1 MPKNMKV
8 TIEIS
13 KNSKEYLV
21 ALAIRIKKRMGIQQF
36 ISFKDMDVAQIQE
49 WIKNADKIIPGIVL
63 KELQNSPHT
72 VEINY

>member
-1 MPKNMKV
+1 M